1 MARVSETNDEREKV
15 QRRKLGKTDMD
26 FSEVALGLWALMG
39 ASGPVSDDVIKETLE
54 GAFEAGINVFDMA
67 PLWGAGSAET
77 IVGETFKEKR
87 DEVRYVTRA
96 GVVWENDDI
105 SKRFDIETLEADC
118 EASLERLGTDWID
131 LWLLHDPPEEVAL
144 DEKVHELAKRL
155 KAEGMIRAFGISTS
169 NVDVARA
176 AIGLGIDAICMPINM
191 LHADDIKDLEGDIEE
206 TGCGVLASSPLCH
219 GLLTGRWTEYRRFA
233 DDDHRSTRW
242 TSGALKT
249 RVRTVNKLRYMVH
262 DDVTNL
268 ASAALRYVLG
278 QKGVTSAL
286 LGARR
291 PAQVQ
296 DVVRM
301 AGKPPYLPDDDLQRL
316 GKVLADAG
324 A

>member
-1 MARVSETNDEREKV
+1 MSETNADERDKV

-26 FSEVALGLWALMG
+26 FSEVALGLWGLSG
-39 ASGPVSDDVIKETLE
+39 ASGPVSDEIIKETLE
-54 GAFEAGINVFDMA
+54 GALESGVNVFDMA
-67 PLWGAGSAET
+67 PLWGAGSAEE

-87 DEVRYVTRA
+87 NEVRYVTRG
-96 GVVWENDDI
+96 GVVWENDAV
-105 SKRFDIETLEADC
+105 SKRFDVETLEADC
-118 EASLERLGTDWID
+118 EASLERLKTDWID

-144 DEKVHELAKRL
+144 DEKVYELAKRL
-155 KAEGMIRAFGISTS
+155 KAEGMIRAFGVSTA
-169 NVDVARA
+169 NIDVARA
-176 AIGLGIDAICMPINM
+176 AIGTGIDALCLPVNM
-191 LHADDIKDLEGDIEE
+191 LHSDNLKDLESDIEE
-206 TGCGVLASSPLCH
+206 SGCGVLASSPLCH

-233 DDDHRSTRW
+233 DDDHRAARW

-262 DDVTNL
+262 DEVTNL

-278 QKGVTSAL
+278 QKGVTSAV

-296 DVVRM
+296 DLARM
-301 AGKPPYLPDDDLQRL
+301 AGKPPYLPEGDLERL
-316 GKVLADAG
+316 GQVLADAG

>member
-1 MARVSETNDEREKV
+1 MNETAPDTQEKV

-26 FSEVALGLWALMG
+26 FSEVALGLWALTG
-39 ASGPVSDDVIKETLE
+39 ASGPIADEVVKETLE
-54 GAFEAGINVFDMA
+54 AAFESGINVFDMA
-67 PLWGAGSAET
+67 PLWGAGAAET
-77 IVGETFKEKR
+77 ITGETFKDKR
-87 DEVRYVTRA
+87 DDVRYVTRA
-96 GVVWENDDI
+96 GVIWEEDNI
-105 SKRFDIETLEADC
+105 VQRFDVESLEADC
-118 EASLERLGTDWID
+118 KASLERLGTDWID
-131 LWLLHDPPEEVAL
+131 LWLLHNPSEEVVL
-144 DEKVHELAKRL
+144 DEKVYELAKRL

-176 AIGLGIDAICMPINM
+176 AISEGIDAICMPINM
-191 LHADDIKDLEGDIEE
+191 LHSDDLKDLEMDIQSA
-206 TGCGVLASSPLCH
+206 GCGVLASSPLCH

-233 DDDHRSTRW
+233 EDDHRATRW

-262 DDVTNL
+262 DGVPNL

-278 QKGVTSAL
+278 QKGVTSAV

-291 PAQVQ
+291 PTQIQ
-296 DVVRM
+296 DVARM

-316 GKVLADAG
+316 GQVLADAG

>member
-1 MARVSETNDEREKV
+1 MNATAPDTQEKV

-26 FSEVALGLWALMG
+26 FSEVALGLWALTG
-39 ASGPVSDDVIKETLE
+39 ASGPLADDVIKETLE
-54 GAFEAGINVFDMA
+54 AALESGINVFDMA
-67 PLWGAGSAET
+67 PLWGAGAAET
-77 IVGETFKEKR
+77 IVGETFKDQR
-87 DEVRYVTRA
+87 DDVRYVTRA
-96 GVVWENDDI
+96 GVVWEDDHI
-105 SKRFDIETLEADC
+105 VQRFDLESLEADC
-118 EASLERLGTDWID
+118 NASLKRLGTDWID
-131 LWLLHDPPEEVAL
+131 LWLLHDPSEEVVL
-144 DEKVHELAKRL
+144 DEKVYELAKRL

-176 AIGLGIDAICMPINM
+176 AIGHGIDALCLPVNM
-191 LHADDIKDLEGDIEE
+191 LHSDNLKDLEVDIESA
-206 TGCGVLASSPLCH
+206 GCGVLATSPLCH

-233 DDDHRSTRW
+233 EDDHRSARW

-262 DDVTNL
+262 DDVPNL

-278 QKGVTSAL
+278 RKGVTSAV

-291 PAQVQ
+291 AAQVQ

-316 GKVLADAG
+316 GQVLADAG